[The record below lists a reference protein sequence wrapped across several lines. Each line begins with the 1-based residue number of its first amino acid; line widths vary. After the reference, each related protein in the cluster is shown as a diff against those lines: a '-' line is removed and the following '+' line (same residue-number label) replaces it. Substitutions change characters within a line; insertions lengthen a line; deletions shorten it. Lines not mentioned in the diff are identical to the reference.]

1 MNYLHNSIWSSH
13 CANSRNL
20 FEGALT
26 GDHEYFRLC
35 ERILEVCH
43 CPKSG
48 SDDDAGMSY
57 DVSAGNFTK
66 QFVAFRFD
74 DRGNRLVTLD
84 SAKNGGHGAAAA
96 AAASRINGESATR
109 YFKTNLILR
118 MDARL
123 REPS

>member
-1 MNYLHNSIWSSH
+1 MGELAH
-13 CANSRNL
+13 L
-20 FEGALT
+20 P
-26 GDHEYFRLC
+26 RLC

-43 CPKSG
+43 CPSG
-48 SDDDAGMSY
+48 SDDAISY